1 MKGLRKTAAVVG
13 AGLVTAAVSVAAPG
27 SAGADVAADP
37 CMRGWSNT
45 GPRSC
50 ETSHAEML
58 PVPTL
63 GDGFCAGILR
73 MTRATAFDGPLWEYS
88 SAPGMVHG
96 IEMNL
101 AQGFAPLG
109 EWGSTVLGCSQ
120 TAIIDWHNLDT
131 GQSGTVHKF
140 VPADNPS
147 TTQQLVHAP
156 TGAGRVQL
164 TMRTDHPSI
173 PMTTQIAVP

>member
-1 MKGLRKTAAVVG
+1 MNGLRRAAAAVG

-27 SAGADVAADP
+27 TAGADVAADP
-37 CMRGWSNT
+37 CMLGWSNT

-50 ETSHAEML
+50 AMAHAEML

-88 SAPGMVHG
+88 AAPGMVHG

-101 AQGFAPLG
+101 AQGYAPLG
-109 EWGSTVLGCSQ
+109 EWGSTVLGCDQ

-131 GQSGTVHKF
+131 GQTGTVSRF
-140 VPADNPS
+140 VPADTPS
-147 TTQQLVHAP
+147 TVQQLVHAQ
-156 TGAGRVQL
+156 TGPGRVRL

-173 PMTTQIAVP
+173 PMSAEIVVP